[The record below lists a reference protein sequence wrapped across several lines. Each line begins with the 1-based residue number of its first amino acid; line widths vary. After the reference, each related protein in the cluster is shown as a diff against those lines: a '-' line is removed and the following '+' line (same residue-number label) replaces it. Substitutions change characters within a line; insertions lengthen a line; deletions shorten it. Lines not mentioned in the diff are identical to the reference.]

1 MPTAPPSRGSAAP
14 PMATRSFIS
23 VPWAT
28 RQPSPTSPIRSP
40 SRTVTSVRN
49 TSLNSAS
56 PVSWRSGRTST
67 PGSVMSQAK

>member
-1 MPTAPPSRGSAAP
+1 MPPSRGTGVP
-14 PMATRSFIS
+14 PMDTRSFIS

-28 RQPSPTSPIRSP
+28 RQPSPTAPIRSV
-40 SRTVTSVRN
+40 SGTTTSVRN

-67 PGSVMSQAK
+67 PAAVMSQPK